1 MFFFYNFQNAD
12 KMRTNQYFL
21 KYKTLLIKRLT
32 TFLVPSAGIE
42 PAHLA
47 VLEFESSASTNS
59 ANWARIGCANIDFF
73 LFLKNYLSD
82 FFQDLQANKGLQG
95 RNILL
100 RNQFPYGHTQGVHP
114 QEAHLQ
120 RDDGFPCDGKYGSET
135 FF

>member
-1 MFFFYNFQNAD
+1 MWNRHKKTSENQWFQ
-12 KMRTNQYFL
+12 RF
-21 KYKTLLIKRLT
+21 
-32 TFLVPSAGIE
+32 VPSAGIE

-82 FFQDLQANKGLQG
+82 FFQDLQANKGLPG

-114 QEAHLQ
+114 QEAHPQ